1 MATGNLYSQL
11 QSFKFDNSF
20 AQVMESDRQ
29 RYLNG
34 EAAFQKKMAERRENL
49 FKDFSKIKADGD
61 WMRAGIE
68 VSNEA
73 KKHKVQLYNDRLNN
87 KISEEDYLIRSSEI
101 DTIPDRYNA
110 LYSQIKAKIED
121 LSGGDEYFNSDARD
135 RLAYAVEGA
144 EIKFNPESNG
154 FDVEFKNA
162 DGEKQ
167 RLSSEQFLR
176 EAMSVDK
183 VEDLGN
189 PYEKAVKL
197 AEGVKLQTINTPLG
211 GGKTKVVLDLN
222 SDVNKQAIETKF
234 EATFG
239 KIGETNLN
247 VLKAMGIKGG
257 KEHTLLDDSSDS
269 PDYKD
274 TYNALKAAF
283 INTAK
288 PKEVNE
294 VTGGWKTSS
303 GDGKANS
310 NKELDKFSFTLL
322 SNEGKGEKV
331 KKQIFYKNPDGEAKD
346 VVGLGATYDAP
357 DTKSKFILP
366 AKNLEGV
373 DQGDG
378 RGFATSNFFIDKNT
392 LDIYVK
398 GVAVSKDW
406 QQKQADGEEIDIS
419 DFKTGG
425 KEITGYKKLSPNDAD
440 MFRAKVFKGRS
451 VKDMYNYLEG
461 LDKKSDSVK
470 NEKDPLGLGI

>member
-110 LYSQIKAKIED
+110 LYNQIKAKIED

-257 KEHTLLDDSSDS
+257 KEHTLLDDSSES

-294 VTGGWKTSS
+294 VTGGWKPTATPTNVS
-303 GDGKANS
+303 GSEKSFLAHNWRDTGEDEISTAEGSVKVEARAFKASDTNQ
-310 NKELDKFSFTLL
+310 KFELNGRDIVGL
-322 SNEGKGEKV
+322 
-331 KKQIFYKNPDGEAKD
+331 PDGANLKISVNRIATDDDGNLYVRGSRPAREILEIASNGDLNSEEMNKAIKNALAKYPEEVEWFKVRSDVRADVEAN
-346 VVGLGATYDAP
+346 L
-357 DTKSKFILP
+357 
-366 AKNLEGV
+366 LEGMSTSEAH
-373 DQGDG
+373 DYFKSQG
-378 RGFATSNFFIDKNT
+378 
-392 LDIYVK
+392 
-398 GVAVSKDW
+398 
-406 QQKQADGEEIDIS
+406 
-419 DFKTGG
+419 GG
-425 KEITGYKKLSPNDAD
+425 
-440 MFRAKVFKGRS
+440 
-451 VKDMYNYLEG
+451 
-461 LDKKSDSVK
+461 KKSDSVK